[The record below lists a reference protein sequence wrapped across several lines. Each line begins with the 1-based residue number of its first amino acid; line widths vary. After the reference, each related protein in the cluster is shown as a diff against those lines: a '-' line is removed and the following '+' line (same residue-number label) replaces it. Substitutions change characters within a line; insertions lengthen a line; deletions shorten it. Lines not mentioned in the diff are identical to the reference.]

1 VVFNDRRVLSRESAD
16 TMSAGDGTPSLR
28 DERARSTLTWND
40 RHDMPQP
47 KVFLSICDVPGTLS
61 CEICADTHFMHP
73 ADIAGLLRRIETV
86 LVDEALADGVT
97 AGTAG
102 TQAQ

>member
-16 TMSAGDGTPSLR
+16 TMSAADGTPSLR

-61 CEICADTHFMHP
+61 CELCADTHFMNP
-73 ADIAGLLRRIETV
+73 ADIEGLLRRIETV
-86 LVDEALADGVT
+86 LVDAALAVGAPV
-97 AGTAG
+97 GTAA
-102 TQAQ
+102 TQSQ